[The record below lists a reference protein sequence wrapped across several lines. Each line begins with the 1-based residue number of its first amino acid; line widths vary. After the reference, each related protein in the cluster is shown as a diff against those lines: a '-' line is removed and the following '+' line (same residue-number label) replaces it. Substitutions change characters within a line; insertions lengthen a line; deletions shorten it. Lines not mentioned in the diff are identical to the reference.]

1 MGFFKTQY
9 EIYLFNYSIYTSAG
23 RLASGKNYQW
33 EEEKNL
39 NFEKICAFKIVEILK
54 ILKFLPGSGLNQIC
68 NLAELISLNY
78 LNIIKIEQFLM
89 YS

>member
-1 MGFFKTQY
+1 M
-9 EIYLFNYSIYTSAG
+9 YTSAG

-39 NFEKICAFKIVEILK
+39 IFEKICAFKIVEILK
-54 ILKFLPGSGLNQIC
+54 ILKFLSGSGLNQIC